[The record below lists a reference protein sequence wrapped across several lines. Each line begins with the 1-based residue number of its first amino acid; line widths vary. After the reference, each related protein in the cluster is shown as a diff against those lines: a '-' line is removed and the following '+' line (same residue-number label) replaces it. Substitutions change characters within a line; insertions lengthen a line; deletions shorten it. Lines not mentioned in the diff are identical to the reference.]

1 MSQFEKTNEAML
13 AVTLNKEKIL
23 SKTGAM
29 VAYEGNVNFSKA
41 ILGGEG
47 LFGALK
53 RKLANER
60 ESLMTTEGSGTVYY
74 ASDAKDITCIN
85 LKNETI
91 TLESDCLL
99 AYDSTV
105 NTDIEFSGVNGI
117 VSGQGLFTTTMTGCG
132 NISIISDGELIAL
145 EVTPQNSLYI
155 DPDAFIAFKGDLLRE
170 FILDVNWKTM
180 VGQASGESYQIK
192 FSGTGVVYIQ
202 PSER

>member
-1 MSQFEKTNEAML
+1 MKRTIEQIWFGLLLLIIVSSCKKDSNG
-13 AVTLNKEKIL
+13 VTLEFKGPFYKEEVLKQFKL
-23 SKTGAM
+23 DSLPFNVHSKDL
-29 VAYEGNVNFSKA
+29 Y
-41 ILGGEG
+41 I
-47 LFGALK
+47 ALVK
-53 RKLANER
+53 NN
-60 ESLMTTEGSGTVYY
+60 S
-74 ASDAKDITCIN
+74 
-85 LKNETI
+85 NETI

-117 VSGQGLFTTTMTGCG
+117 VSGQGLFTTTVTGCG

-145 EVTPQNSLYI
+145 EVTPQNSLHI

-180 VGQASGESYQIK
+180 AGQASGESYQIK
-192 FSGTGVVYIQ
+192 FSGSGVVYIQ